1 MMVRTTSQIDVPQ
14 IWLDVDREKAKLL
27 GVNLSELFDTLQVQL
42 GSLYINN
49 FNLYNQTYQVQAQ
62 AEGWARSNSDDI
74 GQLFVQSQD
83 GTMIP
88 LDALVTVENITGPD
102 FIPHYN
108 LYETL
113 EVLGS
118 PNVFAGKSSGQ
129 AITAMEQ
136 LCDEYLPP
144 EYAYEWSGTTYQELA
159 AGNLAPIIFGLALI
173 VVFLLLAAQYESW
186 ILPIMI
192 MLVVP
197 LAVLGA
203 VLALMIAKRPLDVY
217 GQIGL
222 VTLIGLAAKNAILI
236 VEFAKELGMAGQD
249 PISSAIGAAKLRLRP
264 ILMTAFSFILG
275 VVPLVLA
282 SGAGAQ
288 SRQSI
293 GYVVFGGML
302 VATVITLG
310 VVPVFYV
317 IFEHLREKF
326 GVDPTH
332 KIGTIDIPAD
342 DDGL

>member
-1 MMVRTTSQIDVPQ
+1 M
-14 IWLDVDREKAKLL
+14 
-27 GVNLSELFDTLQVQL
+27 
-42 GSLYINN
+42 
-49 FNLYNQTYQVQAQ
+49 
-62 AEGWARSNSDDI
+62 
-74 GQLFVQSQD
+74 
-83 GTMIP
+83 
-88 LDALVTVENITGPD
+88 
-102 FIPHYN
+102 
-108 LYETL
+108 TL
-113 EVLGS
+113 EGA
-118 PNVFAGKSSGQ
+118 F
-129 AITAMEQ
+129 
-136 LCDEYLPP
+136 
-144 EYAYEWSGTTYQELA
+144 
-159 AGNLAPIIFGLALI
+159 
-173 VVFLLLAAQYESW
+173 
-186 ILPIMI
+186 
-192 MLVVP
+192 
-197 LAVLGA
+197 VLGA
-203 VLALMIAKRPLDVY
+203 VLALMVAKRPLDVY

-236 VEFAKELGMAGQD
+236 VEFAKELGATGQD

-326 GVDPTH
+326 GVDPTY
-332 KIGTIDIPAD
+332 KIGTIEIPAD